1 MIIDSGG
8 LMRILVVGGGG
19 REHALCWKIAQSP
32 KCKKL
37 YCAPGNAGIAD
48 VAECINISGE
58 DVDGLVAYA
67 KEKVI
72 DLVIIGPE
80 IPLVLGLVDALEAQ
94 SIKAFGPS
102 AAAATLEGSK
112 AFMKDLFA
120 KYNIP
125 TATYSRFT
133 DFDKAVTYVRKHGAP
148 IVIKASGLAGGKG
161 VILAN
166 TEGEAINALDQIINN
181 RIFGEA
187 GDEVII
193 EEFLRGEEA
202 SFFALVDGKTAL
214 YLISAQDH
222 KTAYDGDKGPNTGGM
237 GAYSPAHVVTDDLI
251 EEIMDTIIQPTIDG
265 MAAEGRPY
273 KGVLFA
279 GLMIKDGKA
288 KALEFN
294 VRFGDPEC
302 QVLMARLDS
311 DIVEALD
318 AAATGKLD
326 QINLSWKKEAALVVV
341 MAANGYPGP
350 YKKYSEI
357 KYLDK
362 ANLVDDVTIFHA
374 GTKIEGKKIL
384 ANGGRVLGVTALGLN
399 VEDAQSKAYKAIDII
414 DWQQGFYRRDIGWRA
429 IRQLE

>member
-1 MIIDSGG
+1 
-8 LMRILVVGGGG
+8 
-19 REHALCWKIAQSP
+19 
-32 KCKKL
+32 
-37 YCAPGNAGIAD
+37 
-48 VAECINISGE
+48 
-58 DVDGLVAYA
+58 
-67 KEKVI
+67 
-72 DLVIIGPE
+72 
-80 IPLVLGLVDALEAQ
+80 
-94 SIKAFGPS
+94 
-102 AAAATLEGSK
+102 
-112 AFMKDLFA
+112 
-120 KYNIP
+120 
-125 TATYSRFT
+125 
-133 DFDKAVTYVRKHGAP
+133 
-148 IVIKASGLAGGKG
+148 
-161 VILAN
+161 
-166 TEGEAINALDQIINN
+166 
-181 RIFGEA
+181 
-187 GDEVII
+187 
-193 EEFLRGEEA
+193 
-202 SFFALVDGKTAL
+202 
-214 YLISAQDH
+214 
-222 KTAYDGDKGPNTGGM
+222 
-237 GAYSPAHVVTDDLI
+237 
-251 EEIMDTIIQPTIDG
+251 
-265 MAAEGRPY
+265 
-273 KGVLFA
+273 
-279 GLMIKDGKA
+279 MIKDGKA